1 MKRLVKQIEATVGQW
16 EVPTPNLWGF
26 TQVGGEFEV
35 LSNSGNDVRAQCLNE
50 FIDLAG
56 MSMREKTLFIQGL
69 RVDYQLPPEG
79 VEAAP
84 GDQLNIIVMVT
95 DVPASAISFVGP
107 GFAQADMNMENC
119 ALMLNHTWTFTT
131 DSSAWSSIPQLTA
144 ETVSGMMEATS
155 SDRLYVSVYQ
165 KVITRKI
172 GGTTSTLEKVT
183 VPGLRIVCDI
193 DAKEEAEYQYLM
205 RLRRSY
211 ELNQS

>member
-1 MKRLVKQIEATVGQW
+1 MKRLVKQIEATVWQW

-26 TQVGGEFEV
+26 TQVGGEYE
-35 LSNSGNDVRAQCLNE
+35 LISNSGNNIRAQCLNE

-56 MSMREKTLFIQGL
+56 MSMREKTLFIKGL
-69 RVDYQLPPEG
+69 RVDYQIPPEG

-84 GDQLNIIVMVT
+84 GDQLNIIVLVT
-95 DVPASAISFVGP
+95 DVPATGLSFVGP
-107 GFAQADMNMENC
+107 GFSQSDMNMENC

-131 DSSAWSSIPQLTA
+131 DSSAWSGIPQLTA

-165 KVITRKI
+165 RVITRKI
-172 GGTTSTLEKVT
+172 GPITSTLSKVT

-193 DAKEEAEYQYLM
+193 DAKEEPEFQYLM